1 MQFCVHTC
9 FYIVLIL
16 KKKYLYL
23 FTSVI
28 NFCNYIYNYTVAYP
42 LHLPTPPNLF
52 PTLTVSHLNSSKNVL
67 QYNMTTIST
76 FYLFFDVST

>member
-1 MQFCVHTC
+1 MQFLCTYMFLHCT
-9 FYIVLIL
+9 YIL
-16 KKKYLYL
+16 KKYLYL
-23 FTSVI
+23 VTSVI
-28 NFCNYIYNYTVAYP
+28 NFCNYIYNYTVAHP